1 MLGLEQAR
9 RWEAATQAYGAA
21 LERWPES
28 LGALIGLANGHIA
41 VGNWAAA
48 EDTLRRAVDA
58 TPDSGDAANN
68 LAHVLA
74 QRGQR
79 EEALIW
85 ARRAV
90 AIGGPHQAIYRQTL
104 QEIEG
109 SPQP

>member
-1 MLGLEQAR
+1 MAWWGPPIATAR
-9 RWEAATQAYGAA
+9 RDHTRASS
-21 LERWPES
+21 RWPR
-28 LGALIGLANGHIA
+28 
-41 VGNWAAA
+41 WAS
-48 EDTLRRAVDA
+48 TW
-58 TPDSGDAANN
+58 ANN

-90 AIGGPHQAIYRQTL
+90 AIGGPHQDIYRQTL

-109 SPQP
+109 RQQP